1 MKRKVKISKD
11 QYDALSD
18 ADKFLYVEDGDKGY
32 KLDIDD
38 SEVAEEMRRARD
50 REKVRADDAERR
62 VTDLETRL
70 SSLEGDDAR
79 KRGDISAI
87 ERSWQE
93 KLDKQKND
101 SDKLVTGLKTQL
113 EKVMVDSAVDAISH
127 EIFAK
132 PSRDSRLI
140 RDRVYI
146 DYDGETP
153 VVRVRDKDGKASAL
167 SLEDLKKET
176 LDNAD
181 YADILVGSKAT
192 GSGGAGGNQGGGAA
206 KQPSEYTEAERVKLY
221 RDNPEE
227 FRRIFP
233 QA

>member
-1 MKRKVKISKD
+1 MALKAKITKD
-11 QYDALSD
+11 EFEKLDEAQ
-18 ADKFLYVEDGDKGY
+18 KFFYKADGDSY

-38 SEVAEEMRRARD
+38 TDLAAEMRRARD
-50 REKVRADDAERR
+50 REKQRADDAEREAADAKR
-62 VTDLETRL
+62 RL
-70 SSLEGDDAR
+70 DELEGSDAR
-79 KRGDISAI
+79 KRGDIQAI

-93 KLDKQKND
+93 KLDKQKAD
-101 SDKLVTGLKTQL
+101 ADKLVTGLKTQL

-167 SLEDLKKET
+167 SLDDLKKET
-176 LDNAD
+176 LDNKD

-206 KQPSEYTEAERVKLY
+206 KQPSEYTEAERIALY
-221 RDNPEE
+221 RENPTE
-227 FRRIFP
+227 FRRLFP